1 MTFDTLETLFR
12 TDSSPY
18 TQLAPDSV
26 LLALLSQIHDEFTT
40 EFARQGGQIVQHHGD
55 YRTTNRIEQKDQA
68 VLKLIIHQGR
78 QIAGR
83 TSYTLAFFLAHK
95 WHSSGLAY
103 IMDSHWHFSN
113 LFQDHAAQKLAHILS
128 PKQTPLHPPYP
139 KTIAGWLSPTHRELV
154 I

>member
-12 TDSSPY
+12 IDSSPY
-18 TQLAPDSV
+18 TQPAPNNV
-26 LLALLSQIHDEFTT
+26 LLALLSQICDEFST
-40 EFARQGGQIVQHHGD
+40 EFARQGGQILQHHD
-55 YRTTNRIEQKDQA
+55 DCRTTNRIDQKDQA

-95 WHSSGLAY
+95 WHSSGLAH
-103 IMDSHWHFSN
+103 IIGSHWHFTN
-113 LFQDHAAQKLAHILS
+113 LFQDDAAQKLAHILS
-128 PKQTPLHPPYP
+128 PKQAPLHPPSP